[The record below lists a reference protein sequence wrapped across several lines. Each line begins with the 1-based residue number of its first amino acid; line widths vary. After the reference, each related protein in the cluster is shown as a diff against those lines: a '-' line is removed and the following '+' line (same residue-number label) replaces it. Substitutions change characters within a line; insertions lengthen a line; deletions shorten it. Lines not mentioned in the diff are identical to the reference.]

1 MSEISEGIEGVIAL
15 VMGGFILLV
24 IGSSLE
30 TTVNYNLSMWGA
42 LLILLG
48 VVLAIGIVAAIV
60 GSIVGRL

>member
-48 VVLAIGIVAAIV
+48 VVLAIAIVAAIV